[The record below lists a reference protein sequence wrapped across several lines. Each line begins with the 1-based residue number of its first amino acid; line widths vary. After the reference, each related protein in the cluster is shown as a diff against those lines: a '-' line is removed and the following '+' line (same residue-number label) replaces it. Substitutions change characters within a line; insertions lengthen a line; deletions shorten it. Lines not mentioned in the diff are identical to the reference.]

1 MKRYSQ
7 LTHLVWDFYR
17 EDWEDLER
25 LRVLG
30 DCRICRRWGVFR
42 IECPGN
48 RTAEA
53 VASVLALIEAPVKQL
68 RLAKRIKIF
77 ANKELFVTYPTPL
90 KRIPAQ

>member
-7 LTHLVWDFYR
+7 LTHLIWDFYR
-17 EDWEDLER
+17 EDWEDLKQ

-30 DCRICRRWGVFR
+30 DCRLCRRWGVFR
-42 IECPGN
+42 IECPNN

-53 VASVLALIEAPVKQL
+53 VASTLDLIEAPVKQL

-90 KRIPAQ
+90 KHIPAQ